1 METGDEESL
10 KTRCSRKVYIPV
22 YFMILILFSIAGYIK
37 YAGKEINPLAFNL
50 IVAFSAAGIILTEF
64 HRLSNSYEI
73 NNSSLVHIKGIFF
86 RTTRRTDLLAVSD
99 AELKQN
105 PWQQLLNFGNV
116 EAVVFSRDSTTYIK
130 NIDRPSTFL
139 DFLEDK
145 INKKRIPEGKK
156 RRNE

>member
-1 METGDEESL
+1 MPAG
-10 KTRCSRKVYIPV
+10 
-22 YFMILILFSIAGYIK
+22 MILIFFSIAGYIK
-37 YAGKEINPLAFNL
+37 YAGKDINPLAFNL

-105 PWQQLLNFGNV
+105 PWQLVLGIGDVRASAFSEITLL
-116 EAVVFSRDSTTYIK
+116 K
-130 NIDRPSTFL
+130 NINKYFYFRIYIFSKIQLFFWNRNFL
-139 DFLEDK
+139 RILQCFLTYSNYTE
-145 INKKRIPEGKK
+145 PP
-156 RRNE
+156 